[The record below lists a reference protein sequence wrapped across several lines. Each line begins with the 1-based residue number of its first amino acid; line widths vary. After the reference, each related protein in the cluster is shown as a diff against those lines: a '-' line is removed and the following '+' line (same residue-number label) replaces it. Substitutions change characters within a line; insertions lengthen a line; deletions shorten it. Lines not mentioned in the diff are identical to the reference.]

1 MSSFFI
7 DLWES
12 IFTPGPTPTILYAT
26 NLSFGALQLVLLAL
40 LFATASIHFVVLSV
54 LCGGL
59 WWGINWFARELA
71 LVREQ
76 EREQDGGE
84 GAKKKGESKEEESSD
99 TEVEVTTGREDKGRG
114 KAGLDVRSRR
124 GAAREEVKKKE
135 EEEEEEEE
143 GKHAGVSQSSAS
155 TEDEWE
161 KVSRGT

>member
-40 LFATASIHFVVLSV
+40 LFATASVHFVVLSV

-71 LVREQ
+71 LAREQ

-84 GAKKKGESKEEESSD
+84 GTKKKGESKVEESSD
-99 TEVEVTTGREDKGRG
+99 TEVEMTTGREDKARGRVG
-114 KAGLDVRSRR
+114 MDVRSRR
-124 GAAREEVKKKE
+124 GGAREEVKLKE
-135 EEEEEEEE
+135 EEDVEEE

-161 KVSRGT
+161 KVSRGK